1 MGTRA
6 PGGGVGDAGSL
17 ADRARPQDT
26 ARRVDR
32 ERRRL
37 DHRYLRRGLRS
48 PRHRNRYRHR
58 LAGVPPPLA
67 ASFAHGRHLGRDR
80 LSPGGLAGGA
90 LSPAGSAVLDQPGS
104 LGGRD
109 GDPGA
114 GSPGDGRFARDRYP
128 NRHNRGPIPICIGS
142 LEFLLL
148 SPPALLMVAILG
160 VIAFLLAGWRVA
172 LFTVLGLLFVI
183 SLDLWEAAM
192 QTLALVLAATVVALA
207 IGIPIGIIAAKSSSL
222 ETAIRPVLDV
232 AQTMPAFVYLVP
244 IVVLLGI
251 GAGPALI
258 ATVVFA
264 MPPAVRLTMLG
275 IQQVPRDAVEAA
287 HAFGATPWQTLFK
300 VELPLSLKTIMAGV
314 NQVIMLSLSMVVIA
328 GLAGAGGLGE
338 PVVTGLS
345 QLNVGISFVGGVGIV
360 VIAIML
366 DRITR
371 ALARQDRESPW
382 RIFSRGKRPESGA
395 TEAKAGLGLSGR
407 AAPRVRGRWGWEV
420 PRRGITDPVRR
431 HRRTLLL
438 RGASCRLDK
447 GGIDDDD
454 G

>member
-1 MGTRA
+1 M
-6 PGGGVGDAGSL
+6 L
-17 ADRARPQDT
+17 ALLQT
-26 ARRVDR
+26 
-32 ERRRL
+32 EL
-37 DHRYLRRGLRS
+37 
-48 PRHRNRYRHR
+48 
-58 LAGVPPPLA
+58 VPKIPLA
-67 ASFAHGRHLGRDR
+67 EWTESGVDWITDTFD
-80 LSPGGLAGGA
+80 GA
-90 LSPAGSAVLDQPGS
+90 FDLLDTTID
-104 LGGRD
+104 LV
-109 GDPGA
+109 
-114 GSPGDGRFARDRYP
+114 
-128 NRHNRGPIPICIGS
+128 IGT
-142 LEFLLL
+142 LEFVLL
-148 SPPALLMVAILG
+148 SPPALVMVVILG
-160 VIAFLLAGWRVA
+160 VIALLLAGWRVA

-207 IGIPIGIIAAKSSSL
+207 IGIPIGIIAAKSAAV
-222 ETAIRPVLDV
+222 EGAIRPVLDV

-258 ATVVFA
+258 ATVIFA

-275 IQQVPRDAVEAA
+275 IQQVPKDTVEAA

-366 DRITR
+366 DRVTR
-371 ALARQDRESPW
+371 AMTREDRKSPW
-382 RIFSRGKRPESGA
+382 RFFSRGKKPEPDAAGG
-395 TEAKAGLGLSGR
+395 EA
-407 AAPRVRGRWGWEV
+407 
-420 PRRGITDPVRR
+420 
-431 HRRTLLL
+431 
-438 RGASCRLDK
+438 
-447 GGIDDDD
+447 
-454 G
+454 

>member
-1 MGTRA
+1 M
-6 PGGGVGDAGSL
+6 L
-17 ADRARPQDT
+17 AFLQTELIPKI
-26 ARRVDR
+26 
-32 ERRRL
+32 
-37 DHRYLRRGLRS
+37 
-48 PRHRNRYRHR
+48 
-58 LAGVPPPLA
+58 PLA
-67 ASFAHGRHLGRDR
+67 EWTESGVDWITDTFE
-80 LSPGGLAGGA
+80 GA
-90 LSPAGSAVLDQPGS
+90 FDLLDTVI
-104 LGGRD
+104 D
-109 GDPGA
+109 
-114 GSPGDGRFARDRYP
+114 
-128 NRHNRGPIPICIGS
+128 IVIGS
-142 LEFLLL
+142 LEFALLT
-148 SPPALLMVAILG
+148 PPALLMVAILS

-207 IGIPIGIIAAKSSSL
+207 IGIPIGIVAAKSAAV
-222 ETAIRPVLDV
+222 EGVIRPVLDV

-258 ATVVFA
+258 ATVIFA
-264 MPPAVRLTMLG
+264 MPPGVRLTMLG
-275 IQQVPRDAVEAA
+275 IQQVPKETVEAA

-366 DRITR
+366 DRVTR
-371 ALARQDRESPW
+371 AMATRDRASVA
-382 RIFSRGKRPESGA
+382 RIFSRGKKSEPD
-395 TEAKAGLGLSGR
+395 
-407 AAPRVRGRWGWEV
+407 AARGEV
-420 PRRGITDPVRR
+420 
-431 HRRTLLL
+431 
-438 RGASCRLDK
+438 
-447 GGIDDDD
+447 
-454 G
+454 

>member
-1 MGTRA
+1 M
-6 PGGGVGDAGSL
+6 L
-17 ADRARPQDT
+17 AFLQTELIPKI
-26 ARRVDR
+26 
-32 ERRRL
+32 
-37 DHRYLRRGLRS
+37 
-48 PRHRNRYRHR
+48 
-58 LAGVPPPLA
+58 PLA
-67 ASFAHGRHLGRDR
+67 EWTESGVDWITDTFE
-80 LSPGGLAGGA
+80 GA
-90 LSPAGSAVLDQPGS
+90 FDLLDTVI
-104 LGGRD
+104 D
-109 GDPGA
+109 
-114 GSPGDGRFARDRYP
+114 
-128 NRHNRGPIPICIGS
+128 IVIGS
-142 LEFLLL
+142 LEFALLT
-148 SPPALLMVAILG
+148 PPALLMVAILS
-160 VIAFLLAGWRVA
+160 VIAFFLAGWRVA

-207 IGIPIGIIAAKSSSL
+207 IGIPIGIVAAKSAAV
-222 ETAIRPVLDV
+222 EGVIRPVLDV

-258 ATVVFA
+258 ATVIFA

-275 IQQVPRDAVEAA
+275 IQQVPKDTVEAA

-366 DRITR
+366 DRVTR
-371 ALARQDRESPW
+371 AMARRDRASVA
-382 RIFSRGKRPESGA
+382 RMFSRGKKSEPDA
-395 TEAKAGLGLSGR
+395 AGG
-407 AAPRVRGRWGWEV
+407 EV
-420 PRRGITDPVRR
+420 
-431 HRRTLLL
+431 
-438 RGASCRLDK
+438 
-447 GGIDDDD
+447 
-454 G
+454 